1 MNTKYIL
8 IILGEPYSTF
18 SEIVGKYFKK
28 NRKLNNKIVLVG
40 CKSLLQSQLKDL
52 NCLFKLNEIRFI
64 KNAKKNVVN
73 IINVKFDV
81 MTVKI
86 YILFIST

>member
-18 SEIVGKYFKK
+18 SEIVGKYFK
-28 NRKLNNKIVLVG
+28 RIKLNKKIVLVG

-52 NCLFKLNEIRFI
+52 NCLFKLNEIKFI
-64 KNAKKNVVN
+64 KQAKK
-73 IINVKFDV
+73 
-81 MTVKI
+81 M
-86 YILFIST
+86 L

>member
-52 NCLFKLNEIRFI
+52 NCLFK
-64 KNAKKNVVN
+64 
-73 IINVKFDV
+73 
-81 MTVKI
+81 
-86 YILFIST
+86 